1 MKTEI
6 YALAA
11 LAPMMIGPLP
21 ASADTITAQLCNGG
35 SLVIP
40 IKRYGDEEPGRDCR
54 FQACH
59 AGTYRKRAL
68 LTQPN

>member
-1 MKTEI
+1 MRIEL
-6 YALAA
+6 YAVAA
-11 LAPMMIGPLP
+11 LAPAMVGPLP

-35 SLVIP
+35 SIVIP
-40 IKRYGDEEPGRDCR
+40 IKRDGEKEPERDCR

-59 AGTYRKRAL
+59 AGTCRKRAL